1 MDIDIKPHLQ
11 NGENTIVMNVIN
23 GGGPGM
29 GAAYF
34 KATQKCPAICEMN
47 WVDYC
52 GGHEGLVQ

>member
-1 MDIDIKPHLQ
+1 
-11 NGENTIVMNVIN
+11 MNVIN